1 MATRQCIEMCSG
13 SSKQQSIENKW
24 DQNPVLPRR
33 KQEHRSCGLL
43 PLEYIIVHSIAQ
55 STHDAPLRMANSVH
69 SGAIAGSA
77 AWAATW
83 LPTSGG
89 EALHR
94 LQARRMEDVRAR
106 CERFLA
112 SRPSLCAVHRLVS
125 GGRAG
130 NVDQAGRGWVDQIS
144 QADCTLLLIALQRS
158 SLHLRKIPAS
168 KLPERYRAKWGLHT
182 HLLPINLPFVQVCRA
197 CQAAAQPLPIALT
210 RLQRRISSQLVTTKC
225 RLRCSRTRL
234 PSKNVPRER
243 ECLHCP
249 TSDTVPAPLTQR
261 WVDAE

>member
-1 MATRQCIEMCSG
+1 
-13 SSKQQSIENKW
+13 
-24 DQNPVLPRR
+24 
-33 KQEHRSCGLL
+33 
-43 PLEYIIVHSIAQ
+43 
-55 STHDAPLRMANSVH
+55 MANSVH

-112 SRPSLCAVHRLVS
+112 SRPSLCAVQRLVS
-125 GGRAG
+125 GGGAG
-130 NVDQAGRGWVDQIS
+130 HVFLDQAGRGWVDQIS
-144 QADCTLLLIALQRS
+144 QADCALLLIALQRS
-158 SLHLRKIPAS
+158 SLNLHKIPAS
-168 KLPERYRAKWGLHT
+168 KLPERYRAKWGLPT
-182 HLLPINLPFVQVCRA
+182 HLLPVNLPFVQVCRA
-197 CQAAAQPLPIALT
+197 CQAAAQSLPIALT
-210 RLQRRISSQLVTTKC
+210 RLQRRIPSQLVTAKC
-225 RLRCSRTRL
+225 RLRRSRARL